1 MNEKIEAKITTN
13 DDVLSTSPYYVTNWE
28 IPQLTCAYVTNEELK
43 KYLADDGPLMQK
55 QRRNRRI
62 SIKIRGV

>member
-1 MNEKIEAKITTN
+1 MNEKIEAKITN
-13 DDVLSTSPYYVTNWE
+13 DTLSTSPYYTTNWE
-28 IPQLTCAYVTNEELK
+28 TSQLTCGYVTNEELK
-43 KYLADDGPLMQK
+43 KYLADAGPYMQK